1 MDRLIYTA
9 LTSMNASMDRQRAVA
24 NNLANAATPGFR
36 GEVFAVTAAT
46 LRDDSLEARA
56 LARGSVRGADMATAR
71 TASTGQPLD
80 IAVQGKALIA
90 FQNPAGG
97 PGEGEVYSRRGDL
110 RVAASGVLENGE
122 GLAVL
127 GQAGGPITVPRGF
140 DLSIAEDG
148 AVLAR
153 DPSAPQAQPE
163 EVARIKLVSPGGSRL
178 VKGVDSFLK
187 VPGADGVDGVLPPD
201 PTARVTS
208 GALEGSNVETAET
221 LVDMIDAQRAFEQRA
236 RIIKTARELDEA
248 SARLMDMR

>member
-1 MDRLIYTA
+1 LDSFNHLLNNDR
-9 LTSMNASMDRQRAVA
+9 RQSFARFVDQEQFIVGYQRPRYRQHLLLPTREIRAGQ
-24 NNLANAATPGFR
+24 L
-36 GEVFAVTAAT
+36 
-46 LRDDSLEARA
+46 D
-56 LARGSVRGADMATAR
+56 
-71 TASTGQPLD
+71 QPLQIREQTED
-80 IAVQGKALIA
+80 KILLALEIA
-90 FQNPAGG
+90 FLAL
-97 PGEGEVYSRRGDL
+97 GDL
-110 RVAASGVLENGE
+110 QVFQHAQV
-122 GLAVL
+122 
-127 GQAGGPITVPRGF
+127 
-140 DLSIAEDG
+140 AEDG